1 MDLLS
6 EWSEINES
14 HISIT
19 HLCQIVCTEGT
30 AGALITELF
39 NVSKLTDQFK

>member
-6 EWSEINES
+6 EWSEINDS

-19 HLCQIVCTEGT
+19 HLYQIVCTEAT
-30 AGALITELF
+30 AGALITKLF
-39 NVSKLTDQFK
+39 NDSKLTDQFK